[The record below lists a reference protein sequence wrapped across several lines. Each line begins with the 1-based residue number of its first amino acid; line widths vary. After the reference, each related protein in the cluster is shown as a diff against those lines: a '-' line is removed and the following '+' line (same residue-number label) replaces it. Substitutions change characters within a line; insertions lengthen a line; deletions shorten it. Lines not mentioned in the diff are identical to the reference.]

1 MATTSPDNIRTP
13 NPSDPFN
20 LVADW
25 AITASDTQAALVK
38 RANLYIGTSA
48 QRTAFT
54 TAPEGTHW
62 QDTNGTRGEYVRQS
76 GAWVGGDTGW
86 VSLPLSVGTGSLM
99 YRAIG
104 QLVDVRW
111 SGSGFTIPDGQLV
124 TVLSNS
130 TIPAAYRPSVVRRG
144 SGALNARPGVSLYVS
159 TTGEVGILN
168 GTTGARTGG
177 EGQCMYLLG

>member
-1 MATTSPDNIRTP
+1 MATTSPDGIRSP
-13 NPSDPFN
+13 NPGDPYN

-25 AITASDTQAALVK
+25 AITAADVQATFNK
-38 RANLYIGTSA
+38 RGNMYLGTSA

-62 QDTNGTRGEYVRQS
+62 QDTNGTKGEYVRKS
-76 GAWVGGDTGW
+76 GVWTGGDTGW
-86 VSLPLSVGTGSLM
+86 LSLPLSLGTGSLM

-111 SGSGFTIPDGQLV
+111 SGTGFTIPDGQLV
-124 TVLSNS
+124 NPLSNS
-130 TIPAAYRPSVVRRG
+130 TIPAAYRPTVTRRG

-159 TTGEVGILN
+159 TAGEVGILN